1 MTGKLKL
8 GPILDDKPVRL
19 TVEFAA
25 ETHRALVAYAEALGA
40 QTGQGVDPAR
50 LVGPM
55 VAKFIASDR
64 GFTRGRRDR
73 TDGTAR

>member
-1 MTGKLKL
+1 MSGKLKL

-19 TVEFAA
+19 TVELTA
-25 ETHRALVAYAEALGA
+25 ETHRALVAYAEALRT
-40 QTGQGVDPAR
+40 QTGHGVDPAR

-64 GFTRGRRDR
+64 GFTRRKAADR
-73 TDGTAR
+73 SAV